1 MKCSISCIFNAT
13 NKTKL
18 NNLSQRMMKPKILFL
33 VLIALPIFANAGD
46 QCSASKS
53 DKNPYLLD
61 YNCSFLNSTTFKS
74 LVGFGGE
81 WQQHLSGIETIL
93 SQDCLGIDKLVDS
106 YVQTEA
112 NKHLAPYN
120 SSIEIK
126 NKNIDRATTQA
137 IQAIYGN

>member
-1 MKCSISCIFNAT
+1 MKQ
-13 NKTKL
+13 KL
-18 NNLSQRMMKPKILFL
+18 LFL
-33 VLIALPIFANAGD
+33 VLIILPTLTSASD

-53 DKNPYLLD
+53 DKNPYLLN
-61 YNCSFLNSTTFKS
+61 YNCSFLNSTSFKS

-81 WQQHLSGIETIL
+81 WQNHLSGIETIL

-106 YVQTEA
+106 YIQTEA
-112 NKHLAPYN
+112 NKHLTPYN

-137 IQAIYGN
+137 IKAIYGN